1 MSFLIGMAIRRLDS
15 CAAQD
20 TCSRRY
26 IDLPTLRQMVGKEDT
41 QQGMEQHA
49 DLPVDAIVVVR
60 KGALMA
66 SHFGSGRVGS
76 LVRISR

>member
-1 MSFLIGMAIRRLDS
+1 
-15 CAAQD
+15 
-20 TCSRRY
+20 
-26 IDLPTLRQMVGKEDT
+26 
-41 QQGMEQHA
+41 MEQHA